1 LKGKFSFCY
10 TSVSWIGV
18 ENRRSQPAHWH
29 WISLGSINGANGF
42 CWMIAIGLSSVVV
55 KGDFIKVS
63 GNGEND
69 NGRLPF
75 PSLDDSDGVDKR
87 ESKER
92 FDW

>member
-1 LKGKFSFCY
+1 
-10 TSVSWIGV
+10 
-18 ENRRSQPAHWH
+18 
-29 WISLGSINGANGF
+29 
-42 CWMIAIGLSSVVV
+42 MIAIGLSSVVV

-92 FDW
+92 FD